1 MAISTTG
8 HRLLCILF
16 SVYVLSKILKLCSAE
31 GSSFRYRVEIHQTL
45 VAEVD
50 LFVGSI
56 MALFDAVRLLFLK
69 QHLEVDPECGFL
81 VLTDGELAVAQTF
94 LCLQLVTR
102 LVSLSL
108 GLSDVCF

>member
-1 MAISTTG
+1 
-8 HRLLCILF
+8 
-16 SVYVLSKILKLCSAE
+16 
-31 GSSFRYRVEIHQTL
+31 
-45 VAEVD
+45 
-50 LFVGSI
+50 
-56 MALFDAVRLLFLK
+56 MALVDAVRLLFLK

-94 LCLQLVTR
+94 LCLQLVTG